1 MERVVGYDHTGTF
14 DPEHGNPVGLR

>member
-1 MERVVGYDHTGTF
+1 MEILVGYDQTGTF